1 MAFDFLKA
9 ELTRVNDK
17 IAELEGRGSHIDDLL
32 DPDSEIL
39 ANNLFG
45 VDVNAESVEITK
57 LSLWIKTAR
66 RGKVLDSLS
75 ANIHVGDSLIES
87 ANYAYLAHGFY
98 WASAFPAI
106 MKEEGGFDIV
116 LGNPPY
122 VRMEHL
128 KALKPFLEKRYE
140 VVSDRADLYAYFYER
155 GLRLLKPGGRL
166 GYISSSTFFKT
177 GSGRP
182 LREYLLRE
190 ATIESVV
197 DFGDLQLFEGVT
209 TYPAIVTLKRG
220 PAPAGHELRF
230 WKVDALPESNFR
242 AAWEAAAGPY
252 PQSALGPGSWELENP
267 ALRALRDKIR
277 AGQEDAEG
285 GLRVAALRHQDR
297 PQRRLRDRHAHQGAA
312 LRRGPAVGRAA
323 EAVPRRQGSEAL
335 ARRAARAVADLH
347 PKNRVNIED
356 YPAIRDWLLPFK
368 VDLEARATKQEWF
381 ELQQAQEAYRPA
393 FRGREDR
400 VSAIFLTRSPFI
412 SM

>member
-1 MAFDFLKA
+1 M
-9 ELTRVNDK
+9 
-17 IAELEGRGSHIDDLL
+17 
-32 DPDSEIL
+32 
-39 ANNLFG
+39 
-45 VDVNAESVEITK
+45 
-57 LSLWIKTAR
+57 
-66 RGKVLDSLS
+66 
-75 ANIHVGDSLIES
+75 
-87 ANYAYLAHGFY
+87 
-98 WASAFPAI
+98 
-106 MKEEGGFDIV
+106 

-230 WKVDALPESNFR
+230 WKVEALPESNFR

-277 AGQEDAEG
+277 AGKKTLKEVYGSPLYGVKTGLNAAFVIDTPTKERLCAEDPRSAELLKPFLEG
-285 GLRVAALRHQDR
+285 KDLKRWRAEPRGLWLIYI
-297 PQRRLRDRHAHQGAA
+297 
-312 LRRGPAVGRAA
+312 
-323 EAVPRRQGSEAL
+323 
-335 ARRAARAVADLH
+335 

-368 VDLEARATKQEWF
+368 DDAGGARDEAGMVRAATGAGGVSPALRGRKDRLSRSSATHEPILVGATPESFLNNKCYFVASGHPTCGSALLNSKVDLVRPVFGNSVPHVRGGFHQTAFAVRRA
-381 ELQQAQEAYRPA
+381 AADSAPA
-393 FRGREDR
+393 LKPIGQ
-400 VSAIFLTRSPFI
+400 S
-412 SM
+412 